1 MATRTLP
8 DRKTPAG
15 SPSARL
21 SPEQLVAAYRNML
34 LSRRL
39 DDKEVQLKRQNKI
52 FFQIS
57 GAGHEGI
64 LTAAGMLLKPTYD
77 WFYTYY
83 RDRALCLSL
92 GVTPAE
98 MLYEA
103 VGAAVDPASG
113 GRQMPSHWGHKS
125 YNIVSA
131 SSPTGTQFLQG
142 VGSAEATLR
151 AKLLNI
157 TDGFR
162 NDEVVFI
169 STGEGQTSEGE
180 FWESLNTASNL
191 KLPVVYLVEDNGY
204 AISVPVE
211 VNTTGGS
218 ISKLLRSFP
227 DLFIEEVNGCDL
239 LASYDAMHRA
249 IDYARLRK
257 GPALVHAHVIRPY
270 SHSLSDD
277 ETLYRPP
284 AEREADA
291 ARDPVTQFPK
301 WLRSEG
307 HATEDEIAKIQEE
320 VDEIVLAATDDA
332 LAQPQPGPETVYFGV
347 YSPDVDPTSEQFDTE
362 DDPQFS
368 GEPTTMVDLLNAC
381 MKDEMRR
388 DKKIL
393 VFGQDV
399 ADVSREEH
407 LGKVKGKGGVFKV
420 TWGLQKEFGGAR
432 VYNSPLAEANI
443 VGRAIGLAVRGFK
456 PVVEVQFFDYI
467 WPAYMQLRDE
477 LATMRWRSNNNFS
490 APVVVR
496 TTYGGYIRGAIYHS
510 QTGASIFTH
519 CPGLRVVCPAT
530 ALDANGLLRTAIRC
544 DDPVL
549 FLEHKH
555 LYRQTYNKSA
565 YPGPNFM
572 IPFGKAKVVREGTDV
587 TVVTYG
593 ATVQRALTAATAVAD
608 DGISVEVVDL
618 RTLSPWDREA
628 VFESVKKTSRVIV
641 AYEDALSWGYG
652 AEIAAAIADECFA
665 WLDAPVKRIAS
676 TDTFVG
682 YAPRLEDSILPQVED
697 FKTAYQSIV
706 KF

>member
-1 MATRTLP
+1 MATRTIP
-8 DRKTPAG
+8 DRKTAG

-21 SPEQLVAAYRNML
+21 SPQQLVAAYRNML

-39 DDKEVQLKRQNKI
+39 DDKEVQLKNQNKI

-57 GAGHEGI
+57 GAGHEAV
-64 LTAAGMLLKPTYD
+64 LTAAGMILKPAYD

-83 RDRALCLSL
+83 RDRALCLEL

-103 VGAAVDPASG
+103 AGAAIDPASG
-113 GRQMPSHWGHKS
+113 GRQMPSHWGHKA

-151 AKLLNI
+151 AKQLNI
-157 TDGFR
+157 ADGFES
-162 NDEVVFI
+162 DEVVFI

-191 KLPVVYLVEDNGY
+191 KLPAVYLVEDNGY

-211 VNTTGGS
+211 VNTAGGS
-218 ISKLLRSFP
+218 ISKLVRSFP
-227 DLFIEEVNGCDL
+227 GLHVEEVDGCDL

-249 IDYARLRK
+249 VDYARQRK

-277 ETLYRPP
+277 EKLYRP
-284 AEREADA
+284 ADERAADA
-291 ARDPVTQFPK
+291 ERDPVTKFPQ
-301 WLRSEG
+301 WLVSQG
-307 HATEDEIAKIQEE
+307 HATEEEIKQIQKE
-320 VDEIVLAATDDA
+320 VDSIVLAATDDA
-332 LAQPQPGPETVYFGV
+332 LAQPQPGPDSVYFGV

-368 GEPTTMVDLLNAC
+368 GDPTTMVDLLNAC
-381 MKDEMRR
+381 MRDEMRR
-388 DKKIL
+388 DPKIL

-399 ADVSREEH
+399 ADVSREEY
-407 LGKVKGKGGVFKV
+407 LDKVKGKGGVFKV
-420 TWGLQKEFGGAR
+420 TWRLQKEFGSAR

-443 VGRAIGLAVRGFK
+443 IGRAIGLAVRGFK

-467 WPAYMQLRDE
+467 WTAYMQLRDE

-519 CPGLRVVCPAT
+519 CPGLRVVCPST

-544 DDPVL
+544 EDPVL

-572 IPFGKAKVVREGTDV
+572 IPLGKAKVVREGSDV

-593 ATVQRALTAATAVAD
+593 ATVQRAITAANAVAD
-608 DGISVEVVDL
+608 SGISVEIIDL
-618 RTLSPWDREA
+618 RTLSPWDRET
-628 VFESVKKTSRVIV
+628 VFASVKKNSRVIV
-641 AYEDALSWGYG
+641 AYEDSKSWGVG
-652 AEIAAAIADECFA
+652 AEISASIADECFA
-665 WLDAPVKRIAS
+665 WLDAPVMRVAS
-676 TDTFVG
+676 EDTFVG
-682 YAPRLEDSILPQVED
+682 YAPRLEDAILPQVDD
-697 FKTAYQSIV
+697 FKRAYEEIV